1 LRHIEF
7 DAPYDEP
14 MHREPLWERYPAL
27 GALIHIGKPSVGPT
41 VDMLAEDEN
50 DLRRNLAVRVLRAVE
65 GTEFARMILE
75 RRMREEEDLGRKAK
89 LADAIELI
97 AALPVINRP

>member
-1 LRHIEF
+1 
-7 DAPYDEP
+7 
-14 MHREPLWERYPAL
+14 
-27 GALIHIGKPSVGPT
+27 
-41 VDMLAEDEN
+41 MLAEDEN